1 MKKTLAL
8 LLVYLMLLASC
19 ASSPEVKG
27 EEGRDAP
34 DLTPAAETAPE
45 TEPAR
50 FVPDVPAKD
59 FGGATFRVGGVDP
72 SFVPT
77 ILVDFDFE
85 EDSGEVV
92 QSALFSRNRRIEAD
106 YGILFDCVYLN
117 DYNATRETLNQ
128 CVKAGDGSYQL
139 MMLICREAFPASVNG
154 NTLPYSEIPY
164 LDFSQPWYLHRIND
178 MMTVGGVTVLAY
190 SDMCMNAYLQT
201 VCVLFN
207 KELLDANQLE
217 DPYTAVRE
225 GRWTTELFYSM
236 SESAVRDADGD
247 GKYGKND
254 VFGIVSET
262 DMFFPSMWVGADS
275 RTVTKDVDDVPVFT
289 APTDEKFLGILS
301 RLSDKLVT
309 DGLFCDDFK
318 IFEHSENGRNIGTS
332 FFAQNGGLFRVGC
345 VGFVSLLREME
356 TDFGILP
363 LPKYDEAQTE
373 YYGRMI
379 DGWLHIVPNTPQDAE
394 MQGIIMEALGAES
407 RNYVIPAYFDI
418 ALTYKYTRD
427 KDSEEMLSMIFD
439 NAMVDLGDTIWY
451 DTVRSPL
458 TGEIASGRSDFVSYF
473 KTREKVVNKTIEKQL
488 KTLTG
493 GN

>member
-1 MKKTLAL
+1 MKKTLAF
-8 LLVYLMLLASC
+8 LLVLFMLLASC
-19 ASSPEVKG
+19 ASSPEVRDG
-27 EEGRDAP
+27 EDSAAP
-34 DLTPAAETAPE
+34 DLAPSAETVPE
-45 TEPAR
+45 TEETR

-59 FGGATFRVGGVDP
+59 FGGATFRVGGIEP
-72 SFVPT
+72 SFAPS
-77 ILVDFDFE
+77 ILLDFDYE
-85 EDSGEVV
+85 EDSGEIV

-106 YGILFDCVYLN
+106 YNILFDCAYLN
-117 DYNATRETLNQ
+117 DYGVTRETLNQ
-128 CVKAGDGSYQL
+128 CAKAGDGSYQL

-154 NTLPYSEIPY
+154 NAMPYSAIPY

-207 KELLDANQLE
+207 KEVLAANQLE

-225 GRWTTELFYSM
+225 GRWTTDAFYSM
-236 SESAVRDADGD
+236 AESVIRDSNGD
-247 GKYGKND
+247 GKYGKDD
-254 VFGIVSET
+254 VFGIVSEA
-262 DMFFPSMWVGADS
+262 DMFFPCMWVGADS
-275 RTVTKDVDDVPVFT
+275 RTITKDEDDVPVYT
-289 APTDEKFLGILS
+289 APTDEKLIGILTRLSEKLGI
-301 RLSDKLVT
+301 
-309 DGLFCDDFK
+309 DGLFCNDFK
-318 IFEHSENGRNIGTS
+318 IFESSENGRNLGTS

-345 VGFVSLLREME
+345 VGYVSLLREME
-356 TDFGILP
+356 ADFGILP

-379 DGWLHIVPNTPQDAE
+379 DGWLHIVPNTPQDLE
-394 MQGIIMEALGAES
+394 MQGVIMEALGAES

-439 NAMVDLGDTIWY
+439 NVMVDLGDTIWY
-451 DTVRSPL
+451 DSVRSPL
-458 TGEIASGRSDFVSYF
+458 TDKIASAKTDFVSF
-473 KTREKVVNKTIEKQL
+473 LKGREKIVVKTIDKQL
-488 KTLTG
+488 SSLTD